1 MAYGASIQSGS
12 GFVQLDSTTTNSGL
26 TVIDSGTISSSG
38 SINFKKSTQ
47 FLFCRPTSTSTT
59 SIALVQTSANS
70 GGSEAVQ
77 TYEIRNSSGSRV
89 AVNYVLGQ
97 FSSSLTAN
105 TTGYGIQIFNS
116 DGDLAFDS
124 EQYNGDGGFGLTDF
138 AEAGTF
144 AGFYNFIDSDQTKY
158 TLMNGTFGNSG
169 TGFNSFI
176 GVVYTG
182 SSASSLYSSGT
193 GIYYLGYLNIFNGA
207 SYFPN
212 WGSIFLGKGGSV

>member
-1 MAYGASIQSGS
+1 MAYGASVLSGN
-12 GFVQLDSTTTNSGL
+12 GFVQLDSSTTNSGL
-26 TVIDSGTISSSG
+26 TVVDSGTISSTG

-47 FLFCRPTSTSTT
+47 FLFCRPTASTVT
-59 SIALVQTSANS
+59 SMGMVQTSSNS

-89 AVNYVLGQ
+89 PVDYVLGQ

-105 TTGYGIQIFNS
+105 TAGYGIQIFNS

-124 EQYNGDGGFGLTDF
+124 QQYNGDGGFGLTDYV
-138 AEAGTF
+138 EAGTF
-144 AGFYNFIDSDQTKY
+144 AGFYNFIDGDQTKY
-158 TLMNGTFGNSG
+158 TLMNGTFGNVG
-169 TGFNSFI
+169 LGFNSFI

-182 SSASSLYSSGT
+182 TTTGSLYSSGT
-193 GIYYLGYLNIFNGA
+193 GIYYLGYLTIFNGA